1 MKSNRSW
8 GKIKEGRTWRTSTAV
23 PNAVC
28 AVTWVPIRVLSWLVR
43 AIAALMR
50 TVILAIATIIGML
63 LVISGAIGGWQ
74 ESALG
79 VICLIC
85 AGAVVFLVRRED
97 WQRR

>member
-1 MKSNRSW
+1 MRDQRGW
-8 GKIKEGRTWRTSTAV
+8 GRIKEGRSWRTSTAV

-28 AVTWVPIRVLSWLVR
+28 AVAWVPIRLLSWLVR

-50 TVILAIATIIGML
+50 TVILAMATLVGML

-79 VICLIC
+79 IVCLVC